1 MIPWLSACDEHH
13 DASPRLSC
21 KECSDSCSFAGP
33 LFHTAKDDHKSL
45 CHGQIAQADLY
56 TCLLFRSGCAMILLL
71 FLYCIR

>member
-1 MIPWLSACDEHH
+1 VIPWLSACDEHH
-13 DASPRLSC
+13 DASASC
-21 KECSDSCSFAGP
+21 EECSDNCSFGGP

-56 TCLLFRSGCAMILLL
+56 AHLFFHRGCAMILLL

>member
-13 DASPRLSC
+13 DASARLSC
-21 KECSDSCSFAGP
+21 KECSDSCSLVGP
-33 LFHTAKDDHKSL
+33 LFHTAKDDL

-56 TCLLFRSGCAMILLL
+56 THLLFCSGCAMILLL